1 MDSYIYINLISKQLI
16 ANVIPTLSNKENIKK
31 IYLVLAG
38 NMFED
43 KANSLEKYYRSKGL
57 QDIEIFHCLE
67 PNDYYSLRRK
77 AKGLFRDIKTFHP
90 DDSIV
95 LNATGGTKPMSLA
108 FTQEFDNLREKSM
121 AIYMDTDNKKITILS
136 DLDGL
141 PNLPYKSV
149 LDIEDYL
156 RLNGFAADVW
166 VDNFSQDHDPI
177 LSRFDLSQTLISAAN
192 RPEQPIS
199 ALNKICQKTNFSQ
212 NGKIFLPEVEIGFNP
227 SVKLTQILELAA
239 EHGMIRWQNQTVTF
253 KSEEAA
259 RYLGGGWFEELI
271 YLAAHDA
278 GIEHIAL
285 SLKGHQ
291 INNSNASQEDNVTN
305 ELDVVLLNNNQMM
318 IIEAKTVN
326 WKSPGSG
333 QSVTLKLDSLTADL
347 GGPFAKGLLASALEF
362 KDSTRDRINIKSNLI
377 PYRVV
382 SYQILLNYLKEWK
395 VKTDK

>member
-16 ANVIPTLSNKENIKK
+16 PNVIPTLSNKENIKK

-38 NMFED
+38 STYED
-43 KANSLEKYYRSKGL
+43 KAKLLEKYYKNKGL
-57 QDIEIFHCLE
+57 QDIEIFHCLD
-67 PNDYYSLRRK
+67 PNDYYSVRSK
-77 AKGLFRDIKTFHP
+77 AKGLFKYIKTSHP

-108 FTQEFDNLREKSM
+108 FTQEFDKLREKSM

-156 RLNGFAADVW
+156 RLNGFAADSW
-166 VDNFSQDHDPI
+166 VDNFSKDHAPI
-177 LSRFDLSQTLISAAN
+177 LSRFNLSQTLINAAN
-192 RPEQPIS
+192 RPDQPIS
-199 ALNKICQKTNFSQ
+199 ALNKICQKTNFNQ
-212 NGKIFLPEVEIGFNP
+212 NGKKFLPEVEIGFKP
-227 SVKLTQILELAA
+227 SAKLVQVLLMAA
-239 EHGMIRWQNQTVTF
+239 EHGMIKWQDQTVF
-253 KSEEAA
+253 FDSEDAA
-259 RYLGGGWFEELI
+259 SYLGGGWFEELI
-271 YLAAHDA
+271 YLAAHEV

-285 SLKGHQ
+285 SLEGHQ
-291 INNSNASQEDNVTN
+291 INNRNASEEDNVKN
-305 ELDVVLLNNNQMM
+305 ELDVVLVNNNQMM

-333 QSVTLKLDSLTADL
+333 QNVTLKLDSLTADL

-362 KDSTRDRINIKSNLI
+362 KDSTRDRLNTKSNLI
-377 PYRVV
+377 PYRVT
-382 SYQILLNYLKEWK
+382 SYQLLITYLKEWK
-395 VKTDK
+395 VKTD